1 VKLKAGTRTFYGL
14 ALCWCAYL
22 LLSGCNDKIPTQ
34 VVSQNPQIILLQA
47 PAQAYQFPAT
57 PLGIHVRADDP
68 QGVST
73 LTGVDLTI
81 RKLNTTTTVTQ
92 FAMRDNGLS
101 GDILARDG
109 QYFWPVDTALVH
121 SQTGDFILE
130 AIAKDQDGLISESRL
145 DTIKVLAGRENLSPR
160 LLSFTIPRT
169 ITADSAY
176 APVFRAT
183 AGDVD
188 GLASL
193 RFVRVE
199 FYPPAFPRPTLVDS
213 LFDDGKNDDGAA
225 RDGVFARAI
234 PTAKLCGEGTF
245 SIVLRAI
252 DAANAE
258 SPALVDILNIRRR
271 SATPPPNVNLPP
283 AVSNLTAPTTISRNR
298 TPNTYVLSV
307 QVSDPNCI
315 ADLKRVFFNTFLPD
329 GRASSGNPFVMRD
342 DGVKD
347 KGDEIAGDGRFSLT
361 IEIRS
366 DAAIGTYRFEFQAE
380 DKKGALSNKI
390 IQNIT
395 VTN

>member
-1 VKLKAGTRTFYGL
+1 VKLKAGALTL
-14 ALCWCAYL
+14 SCLSLCWCAHL

-34 VVSQNPQIILLQA
+34 VVSQDPQIILIQA
-47 PAQAYQFPAT
+47 PAQAYQFPAA
-57 PLGIHVRADDP
+57 PLGINVRADDP

-73 LTGVDLTI
+73 LAGVDLTI
-81 RKLNTTTTVTQ
+81 RKLNTTATVTK
-92 FAMRDNGLS
+92 FAMRDDGLS

-109 QYFWPVDTALVH
+109 QYFWPIDTALVH
-121 SQTGDFILE
+121 SQIGDFILE
-130 AIAKDQDGLISESRL
+130 AIAKDQDGLISASKL
-145 DTIKVLAGRENLSPR
+145 DTIKILAGRENLAPR
-160 LLSFTIPRT
+160 LLSFTIPHT

-176 APVFRAT
+176 APLFRAT
-183 AGDVD
+183 ASDVD

-213 LFDDGKNDDGAA
+213 LFDDGLNNDGAA

-283 AVSNLTAPTTISRNR
+283 AVSNLIAPTMISRNR

-307 QVSDPNCI
+307 QVNDPNCI

-342 DGVKD
+342 DGKE
-347 KGDEIAGDGRFSLT
+347 GDVVASDGRYSLT
-361 IEIRS
+361 IQIT
-366 DAAIGTYRFEFQAE
+366 AQNATGIYRFEFQAE

-390 IQNIT
+390 TQNIT
-395 VTN
+395 VTD

>member
-1 VKLKAGTRTFYGL
+1 VKLKAGALSLYGL
-14 ALCWCAYL
+14 SLCWCAHL

-34 VVSQNPQIILLQA
+34 VVSQDPQIILIQA

-57 PLGIHVRADDP
+57 RLGINVRADDP
-68 QGVST
+68 QGVNT
-73 LTGVDLTI
+73 LAGIDLTI
-81 RKLNTTTTVTQ
+81 RKLNTTATVTKL
-92 FAMRDNGLS
+92 AMRDDGLS
-101 GDILARDG
+101 GDILAGDG
-109 QYFWPVDTALVH
+109 QYFLPIDTALVH
-121 SQTGDFILE
+121 SQTGDFVLD
-130 AIAKDQDGLISESRL
+130 AIARDQDGRTSESKL
-145 DTIKVLAGRENLSPR
+145 DTLQILAGRENLAPR
-160 LLSFTIPRT
+160 LLSFTIPRM

-213 LFDDGKNDDGAA
+213 LFDDGKNNDGAA

-258 SPALVDILNIRRR
+258 SPALVDILNVRRR
-271 SATPPPNVNLPP
+271 GVNFPP
-283 AVSNLTAPTTISRNR
+283 AVANLNAPTTISRNR

-315 ADLKRVFFNTFLPD
+315 ADLKRVFFNTFLPN
-329 GRASSGNPFVMRD
+329 GNPSSGNPFVMRD
-342 DGVKD
+342 DGKE
-347 KGDEIAGDGRFSLT
+347 GDAIAGDGRYSLT
-361 IEIRS
+361 IQIT
-366 DAAIGTYRFEFQAE
+366 AQNATGVYRFEFQAE
-380 DKKGALSNKI
+380 DKKGAQSNKI

-395 VTN
+395 VTD

>member
-1 VKLKAGTRTFYGL
+1 MKLKAGTLTLYCL
-14 ALCWCAYL
+14 ALCWCAHL

-34 VVSQNPQIILLQA
+34 VASQDPQIILLQA
-47 PAQAYQFPAT
+47 PPQAYQFPAT
-57 PLGIHVRADDP
+57 RLGIHVRADDP
-68 QGVST
+68 QGVTT
-73 LTGVDLTI
+73 LAGIDLTI
-81 RKLNTTTTVTQ
+81 RKLNTAATVTK
-92 FAMRDNGLS
+92 FAMRDDGLS

-109 QYFWPVDTALVH
+109 QYFLPIDTALVH
-121 SQTGDFILE
+121 SQTGDFVLD
-130 AIAKDQDGLISESRL
+130 AIAKDQDGRASASKL
-145 DTIKVLAGRENLSPR
+145 DTITILAGRENLAPR
-160 LLSFTIPRT
+160 LLAFTIPKT

-183 AGDVD
+183 ASDVD

-213 LFDDGKNDDGAA
+213 LFDDGKNNDGAA

-252 DAANAE
+252 DAAAAA
-258 SPALVDILNIRRR
+258 SPALVDIINVRRR
-271 SATPPPNVNLPP
+271 GVNLPP
-283 AVSNLTAPTTISRNR
+283 AVANLTAPTTISRNR

-315 ADLKRVFFNTFLPD
+315 ADLKRVFFNNFLPN
-329 GRASSGNPFVMRD
+329 GNPARDNPFLMYD
-342 DGVKD
+342 DGQQIN
-347 KGDEIAGDGRFSLT
+347 GDIIAGDGRFSRIIVISPQNDT
-361 IEIRS
+361 
-366 DAAIGTYRFEFQAE
+366 GTYRFEFQAE
-380 DKKGALSNKI
+380 DKKGVLSNKI

-395 VTN
+395 VTD